1 VTGGGRSVRAV
12 THGGGG
18 VTATSGG
25 GGAASMIELGFDGW
39 ED

>member
-18 VTATSGG
+18 VTATLGG